1 MIKLFLK
8 HKWSLI
14 IITGL
19 IILDPTITA
28 WMNFWLQKLIDSA
41 VVGTNKIVVIRLLV
55 IGFVMWMLKRFFVY
69 GLSLTKAKY
78 ICDIRRDIKHQMFT
92 KLFNINIASFSDG
105 ATSGEYISL
114 FTNDIVIIEQ
124 RLFNRIFGVISSI
137 FSIAILGASFMVLNR
152 KLAMAIM
159 AFGTFAMFVP
169 VVYSKT
175 LSRVNLTYSKR
186 LSSLTQKLKEF
197 LVAYSTIKNY
207 AVEEQ
212 IEEQFDK
219 LNIETENAKFDA
231 DSTISLADNIGS
243 LLSWFMQF
251 LAVGLGIML
260 ILNGEIVIGTVVAAR
275 SFASDLAS
283 PLQSIVGDINSIRSV
298 SEIVK
303 RIKKLS
309 EPVETAR
316 GARGKFVPTLDKNNV
331 FSDVDIEF
339 DNLCLEANGQTIV
352 NNFSFNF
359 EHGKKYLVIG
369 KNGSGKSSI
378 FKTLKKQFP
387 QYIGSIKING
397 KSVSEMDNQELS
409 KVISYLS
416 ENVSLFSGLVK
427 ENISLFRDSSL
438 ESFKAAVDNAQINLN
453 LNKVIVDGGTNISSG
468 EQRRIE
474 IARSLLTSV
483 KVLIFDEVVSTLD
496 IETAFEIENMVLDFS
511 DKTVI
516 FVSHNFSGKLIEKY
530 DEILIVDNG
539 QLVAHGTYNNL
550 IQNNAYFKKICEIK
564 FGYK

>member
-8 HKWSLI
+8 HKLPLI

-28 WMNFWLQKLIDSA
+28 WMNFWLQKLINSA
-41 VVGTNKIVVIRLLV
+41 VVGANQLVVLRLLV

-69 GLSLTKAKY
+69 ALSLMKARY
-78 ICDIRRDIKHQMFT
+78 ICDIKQDIKHQIFT
-92 KLFNINIASFSDG
+92 KLFNINAASFSDR
-105 ATSGEYISL
+105 AASGEYISI
-114 FTNDIVIIEQ
+114 FTNDITIIEQ
-124 RLFNRIFGVISSI
+124 RLFNRIFSLISSI
-137 FSIAILGASFMVLNR
+137 FSIAILGASFMALNE
-152 KLAMAIM
+152 KLAVAIL

-175 LSRVNLTYSKR
+175 LSAVNLTYSKK
-186 LSSLTQKLKEF
+186 LSGLTQKLKEF
-197 LVAYSTIKNY
+197 LGAYSTIKNY

-212 IEEQFDK
+212 IENQFDK
-219 LNIETENAKFDA
+219 LNLDTENAKFDA

-251 LAVGLGIML
+251 LAVGMGIML

-275 SFASDLAS
+275 SFASDLAN

-303 RIKKLS
+303 KIKKLS
-309 EPVETAR
+309 EPIALAGE
-316 GARGKFVPTLDKNNV
+316 VPASASDKSAV
-331 FSDVDIEF
+331 SSGIDIEF
-339 DNLCLEANGQTIV
+339 DSLHLEANGQTIV
-352 NNFSFNF
+352 DNFSFNF
-359 EHGKKYLVIG
+359 EHGKKYLIIG

-387 QYIGSIKING
+387 QYLGSIKLNG
-397 KSVSEMDNQELS
+397 KPVSQMDNQELS
-409 KVISYLS
+409 HMVSYLS
-416 ENVSLFSGLVK
+416 ENVSLFSGLVR
-427 ENISLFRDSSL
+427 ENISLFRNFSP
-438 ESFKAAVDNAQINLN
+438 ESFKTAVDDAQINLD
-453 LNKVIVDGGTNISSG
+453 LNRVIVDGGTNISSG

-496 IETAFEIENMVLDFS
+496 IETAFEIEKMVLDFS
-511 DKTVI
+511 EKTVI

-530 DEILIVDNG
+530 DEILIMDNG
-539 QLVAHGTYNNL
+539 QLIAHGTYQDL
-550 IQNNAYFKKICEIK
+550 IQSNAYFKRICEIK
-564 FGYK
+564 FG

>member
-8 HKWSLI
+8 HKLPLI

-28 WMNFWLQKLIDSA
+28 WMNFWLQKLINSA
-41 VVGTNKIVVIRLLV
+41 VVGANQLVVLRLLV

-69 GLSLTKAKY
+69 ALSLMKARY
-78 ICDIRRDIKHQMFT
+78 ICDIKQDIKHQIFT
-92 KLFNINIASFSDG
+92 KLFNINAASFSDR
-105 ATSGEYISL
+105 AASGEYISI
-114 FTNDIVIIEQ
+114 FTNDITIIEQ
-124 RLFNRIFGVISSI
+124 RLFNRIFSLISSI
-137 FSIAILGASFMVLNR
+137 FSIAILGASFMALNE
-152 KLAMAIM
+152 KLAVAIL

-175 LSRVNLTYSKR
+175 LSAVNLTYSKK
-186 LSSLTQKLKEF
+186 LSGLTQKLKEF
-197 LVAYSTIKNY
+197 LGAYSTIKNY

-212 IEEQFDK
+212 IENQFDK
-219 LNIETENAKFDA
+219 LNLDTENAKFDA

-251 LAVGLGIML
+251 LAVGMGIML

-275 SFASDLAS
+275 SFASDLAN

-303 RIKKLS
+303 KIKKLS
-309 EPVETAR
+309 EPIALAGE
-316 GARGKFVPTLDKNNV
+316 VPVSASDKSAV
-331 FSDVDIEF
+331 SSGIDIEF
-339 DNLCLEANGQTIV
+339 DSLHLEANGQTIV
-352 NNFSFNF
+352 DNFSFNF
-359 EHGKKYLVIG
+359 EHGKKYLIIG

-387 QYIGSIKING
+387 QYLGSIKLNG
-397 KSVSEMDNQELS
+397 KPLSQMDNQELS
-409 KVISYLS
+409 HMVSYLS
-416 ENVSLFSGLVK
+416 ENVSLFSGLVR
-427 ENISLFRDSSL
+427 ENISLFRNFSP
-438 ESFKAAVDNAQINLN
+438 ESFKTAVDDAQINLD
-453 LNKVIVDGGTNISSG
+453 LNRVIVDGGTNISSG

-496 IETAFEIENMVLDFS
+496 IETAFEIEKMVLDFS
-511 DKTVI
+511 EKTVI

-530 DEILIVDNG
+530 DEILIMDNG
-539 QLVAHGTYNNL
+539 QLVAHGTYQDL
-550 IQNNAYFKKICEIK
+550 IQSNAYFKRICEIK
-564 FGYK
+564 FG

>member
-8 HKWSLI
+8 HKLPLI

-28 WMNFWLQKLIDSA
+28 WMNFWLQKLINSA
-41 VVGTNKIVVIRLLV
+41 VVGANQLVVLRLLV

-69 GLSLTKAKY
+69 ALSLMKARY
-78 ICDIRRDIKHQMFT
+78 ICDIRQDIKHQIFT
-92 KLFNINIASFSDG
+92 KLFNINAASFSDR
-105 ATSGEYISL
+105 AASGEYISL
-114 FTNDIVIIEQ
+114 FTNDITIIEQ
-124 RLFNRIFGVISSI
+124 RLFNRIFSLISSI
-137 FSIAILGASFMVLNR
+137 FSIVILGASFVALNE
-152 KLAMAIM
+152 KLAVAIL

-175 LSRVNLTYSKR
+175 LSAVNLTYSKK
-186 LSSLTQKLKEF
+186 LSGLTQKLKEF
-197 LVAYSTIKNY
+197 LGAYSTIKNY

-212 IEEQFDK
+212 IENQFDK
-219 LNIETENAKFDA
+219 LNLDTENAKFDA

-251 LAVGLGIML
+251 LAVGMGIML

-275 SFASDLAS
+275 SFASDLAN

-303 RIKKLS
+303 KIKKLS
-309 EPVETAR
+309 EPIALAGE
-316 GARGKFVPTLDKNNV
+316 VPTSASDKSAV
-331 FSDVDIEF
+331 SSGIDIEF
-339 DNLCLEANGQTIV
+339 DSLHLEANGQTIV
-352 NNFSFNF
+352 DNFSFNF
-359 EHGKKYLVIG
+359 EHGKKYLIIG

-387 QYIGSIKING
+387 QYLGSIKLNG
-397 KSVSEMDNQELS
+397 KPVSQMDNQELS
-409 KVISYLS
+409 HMVSYLS
-416 ENVSLFSGLVK
+416 ENVSLFSGLVR
-427 ENISLFRDSSL
+427 ENISLFRNFSP
-438 ESFKAAVDNAQINLN
+438 ESFKTAVDDAQINLD
-453 LNKVIVDGGTNISSG
+453 LNRVIVDGGTNISSG

-496 IETAFEIENMVLDFS
+496 IETAFEIEKMVLDFS
-511 DKTVI
+511 EKTVI

-530 DEILIVDNG
+530 DEILIMDNG
-539 QLVAHGTYNNL
+539 QLIAHGTYQDL
-550 IQNNAYFKKICEIK
+550 IQSNAYFKRICEIK
-564 FGYK
+564 FG

>member
-8 HKWSLI
+8 HKLPLI

-28 WMNFWLQKLIDSA
+28 WMNFWLQKLINSA
-41 VVGTNKIVVIRLLV
+41 VVGANQLVVLRLLV

-69 GLSLTKAKY
+69 ALSLMKARY
-78 ICDIRRDIKHQMFT
+78 ICDIRQDIKHQIFT
-92 KLFNINIASFSDG
+92 KLFNINAASFSDR
-105 ATSGEYISL
+105 AASGEYISL
-114 FTNDIVIIEQ
+114 FTNDITIIEQ
-124 RLFNRIFGVISSI
+124 RLFNRIFSLISSI
-137 FSIAILGASFMVLNR
+137 FSIVILGASFVALNE
-152 KLAMAIM
+152 KLAVAIL

-175 LSRVNLTYSKR
+175 LSAVNLTYSKK
-186 LSSLTQKLKEF
+186 LSGLTQKLKEF
-197 LVAYSTIKNY
+197 LGAYSTIKNY

-212 IEEQFDK
+212 IENQFDK
-219 LNIETENAKFDA
+219 LNLDTENAKFDA

-251 LAVGLGIML
+251 LAVGMGIML

-275 SFASDLAS
+275 SFASDLAN

-303 RIKKLS
+303 KIKKLS
-309 EPVETAR
+309 EPIALAGE
-316 GARGKFVPTLDKNNV
+316 VPTSASDKSAV
-331 FSDVDIEF
+331 SSGIDIEF
-339 DNLCLEANGQTIV
+339 DSLHLEANGQTIV
-352 NNFSFNF
+352 DNFSFNF
-359 EHGKKYLVIG
+359 EHGKKYLIIG

-378 FKTLKKQFP
+378 FKMLKKQFP
-387 QYIGSIKING
+387 QYLGSIKLNG
-397 KSVSEMDNQELS
+397 KPVSQMDNQELS
-409 KVISYLS
+409 HMVSYLS
-416 ENVSLFSGLVK
+416 ENVSLFSGLVR
-427 ENISLFRDSSL
+427 ENISLFRNFSP
-438 ESFKAAVDNAQINLN
+438 ESFKTAVDDAQINLD
-453 LNKVIVDGGTNISSG
+453 LNRVIVDGGTNISSG

-496 IETAFEIENMVLDFS
+496 IETAFEIEKMVLDFS
-511 DKTVI
+511 EKTVI

-530 DEILIVDNG
+530 DEILIMDNG
-539 QLVAHGTYNNL
+539 QLIAHGTYQDL
-550 IQNNAYFKKICEIK
+550 IQSNAYFKRICEIK
-564 FGYK
+564 FG

>member
-8 HKWSLI
+8 HKLPLI

-28 WMNFWLQKLIDSA
+28 WMNFWLQKLINSA
-41 VVGTNKIVVIRLLV
+41 VVGANQLVVLRLLV

-69 GLSLTKAKY
+69 ALSLMKARY
-78 ICDIRRDIKHQMFT
+78 ICDIKQDIKHQIFT
-92 KLFNINIASFSDG
+92 KLFNINAASFSDR
-105 ATSGEYISL
+105 AASGEYISI
-114 FTNDIVIIEQ
+114 FTNDITIIEQ
-124 RLFNRIFGVISSI
+124 RLFNRIFSLISSI
-137 FSIAILGASFMVLNR
+137 FSIAILGASFMALNE
-152 KLAMAIM
+152 KLAVAIL

-175 LSRVNLTYSKR
+175 LSAVNLTYSKK
-186 LSSLTQKLKEF
+186 LSGLTQKLKEF
-197 LVAYSTIKNY
+197 LGAYSTIKNY

-212 IEEQFDK
+212 IENQFDK
-219 LNIETENAKFDA
+219 LNLDTENAKFDA

-251 LAVGLGIML
+251 LAVGMGIML

-275 SFASDLAS
+275 SFASDLAN

-303 RIKKLS
+303 KIKKLS
-309 EPVETAR
+309 EPIALAGE
-316 GARGKFVPTLDKNNV
+316 VPVSASDKSAV
-331 FSDVDIEF
+331 SSGIDIEF
-339 DNLCLEANGQTIV
+339 DSLHLEANGQTIV
-352 NNFSFNF
+352 DNFSFNF
-359 EHGKKYLVIG
+359 EHGKKYLIIG

-387 QYIGSIKING
+387 QYLGSIKLNG
-397 KSVSEMDNQELS
+397 KPLSQMDNQELS
-409 KVISYLS
+409 HMVSYLS
-416 ENVSLFSGLVK
+416 ENVSLFSGLVR
-427 ENISLFRDSSL
+427 ENISLFRNFSP
-438 ESFKAAVDNAQINLN
+438 ESFKTAVDDAQINLD
-453 LNKVIVDGGTNISSG
+453 LNRVIVDGGTNISSG

-496 IETAFEIENMVLDFS
+496 IETAFEIEKMVLDFS
-511 DKTVI
+511 EKTVI
-516 FVSHNFSGKLIEKY
+516 FVSHNFSGKLMLEPGRNSHSG
-530 DEILIVDNG
+530 LN
-539 QLVAHGTYNNL
+539 
-550 IQNNAYFKKICEIK
+550 
-564 FGYK
+564 

>member
-8 HKWSLI
+8 HKLPLI

-28 WMNFWLQKLIDSA
+28 WMNFWLQKLINSA
-41 VVGTNKIVVIRLLV
+41 VVGANQLVVLRLLV

-69 GLSLTKAKY
+69 ALSLMKARY
-78 ICDIRRDIKHQMFT
+78 ICDIKQDIKHQIFT
-92 KLFNINIASFSDG
+92 KLFNINAASFSDR
-105 ATSGEYISL
+105 AASGEYISI
-114 FTNDIVIIEQ
+114 FTNDITIIEQ
-124 RLFNRIFGVISSI
+124 RLFNRIFSLISSI
-137 FSIAILGASFMVLNR
+137 FSIAILGASFMALNE
-152 KLAMAIM
+152 KLAVAIL

-175 LSRVNLTYSKR
+175 LSAVNLTYSKK
-186 LSSLTQKLKEF
+186 LSGLTQKLKEF
-197 LVAYSTIKNY
+197 LGAYSTIKNY

-212 IEEQFDK
+212 IENQFDK
-219 LNIETENAKFDA
+219 LNLDTENAKFDA

-251 LAVGLGIML
+251 LAVGMGIML

-275 SFASDLAS
+275 SFASDLAN

-303 RIKKLS
+303 KIKTLS
-309 EPVETAR
+309 EPIALAGE
-316 GARGKFVPTLDKNNV
+316 VPVSASDKSAV
-331 FSDVDIEF
+331 SSGIDIEF
-339 DNLCLEANGQTIV
+339 DSLHLEANGQTIV
-352 NNFSFNF
+352 DNFSFNF
-359 EHGKKYLVIG
+359 EHGKKYLIIG

-387 QYIGSIKING
+387 QYLGSVKLNG
-397 KSVSEMDNQELS
+397 KPLSQMDNQELS
-409 KVISYLS
+409 HMVSYLS
-416 ENVSLFSGLVK
+416 ENVSLFSGLVR
-427 ENISLFRDSSL
+427 ENISLFRNFSP
-438 ESFKAAVDNAQINLN
+438 ESFKTAVDDAQINLD
-453 LNKVIVDGGTNISSG
+453 LNRVIVDGGTNISSG

-496 IETAFEIENMVLDFS
+496 IETAFEIEKMVLDFS
-511 DKTVI
+511 EKTVI

-530 DEILIVDNG
+530 DEILIMDNG
-539 QLVAHGTYNNL
+539 QLVAHGTYQDL
-550 IQNNAYFKKICEIK
+550 IQSNAYFKRICEIK
-564 FGYK
+564 FG

>member
-8 HKWSLI
+8 HKLPLI

-28 WMNFWLQKLIDSA
+28 WMNFWLQKLINSA
-41 VVGTNKIVVIRLLV
+41 VVGANQLVVLRLLV

-69 GLSLTKAKY
+69 ALSLMKARY
-78 ICDIRRDIKHQMFT
+78 ICDIKQDIKHQIFT
-92 KLFNINIASFSDG
+92 KLFNINAASFSDR
-105 ATSGEYISL
+105 AASGEYISI
-114 FTNDIVIIEQ
+114 FTNDITIIEQ
-124 RLFNRIFGVISSI
+124 RLFNRIFSLISSI
-137 FSIAILGASFMVLNR
+137 FSIAILGASFMALNE
-152 KLAMAIM
+152 KLAVAIL

-175 LSRVNLTYSKR
+175 LSAVNLTYSKK
-186 LSSLTQKLKEF
+186 LSGLTQKLKEF
-197 LVAYSTIKNY
+197 LGAYSTIKNY

-212 IEEQFDK
+212 IENQFDK
-219 LNIETENAKFDA
+219 LNLDTENAKFDA

-251 LAVGLGIML
+251 LAVGMGIML

-275 SFASDLAS
+275 SFASDLAN

-303 RIKKLS
+303 KIKTLS
-309 EPVETAR
+309 EPIALAGE
-316 GARGKFVPTLDKNNV
+316 VPVSASDKSAV
-331 FSDVDIEF
+331 SSGIDIEF
-339 DNLCLEANGQTIV
+339 DSLHLEANGQTIV
-352 NNFSFNF
+352 DNFSFNF
-359 EHGKKYLVIG
+359 EHGKKYLIIG

-387 QYIGSIKING
+387 QYLGSVKLNG
-397 KSVSEMDNQELS
+397 KPLSQMDNQELS
-409 KVISYLS
+409 HMVSYLS
-416 ENVSLFSGLVK
+416 ENVSLFSGLVR
-427 ENISLFRDSSL
+427 ENISLFRNFSP
-438 ESFKAAVDNAQINLN
+438 ESFKTAVDDAQINLD
-453 LNKVIVDGGTNISSG
+453 LNRVIVDGGTNISSG

-496 IETAFEIENMVLDFS
+496 IETAFEIEKMVLDFS
-511 DKTVI
+511 EKTVI

-530 DEILIVDNG
+530 DKILIMDNG
-539 QLVAHGTYNNL
+539 QLVAHGTYQDL
-550 IQNNAYFKKICEIK
+550 IQSNAYFKRICEIK
-564 FGYK
+564 FG

>member
-8 HKWSLI
+8 HKLPLI

-28 WMNFWLQKLIDSA
+28 WMNFWLQKLINSA
-41 VVGTNKIVVIRLLV
+41 VVGANQLVVLRLLV

-69 GLSLTKAKY
+69 ALSLMKARY
-78 ICDIRRDIKHQMFT
+78 ICDIKQDIKHQIFT
-92 KLFNINIASFSDG
+92 KLFNINAASFSDR
-105 ATSGEYISL
+105 AASGEYISI
-114 FTNDIVIIEQ
+114 FTNDITIIEQ
-124 RLFNRIFGVISSI
+124 RLFNRIFSLISSI
-137 FSIAILGASFMVLNR
+137 FSIAILGASFMALNE
-152 KLAMAIM
+152 KLAVAIL

-175 LSRVNLTYSKR
+175 LSAVNLTYSKK
-186 LSSLTQKLKEF
+186 LSGLTQKLKEF
-197 LVAYSTIKNY
+197 LGAYSTIKNY

-212 IEEQFDK
+212 IENQFDK
-219 LNIETENAKFDA
+219 LNLDTENAKFDA

-251 LAVGLGIML
+251 LAVGMGIML

-275 SFASDLAS
+275 SFASDLAN

-303 RIKKLS
+303 KIKKLS
-309 EPVETAR
+309 EPIALAGE
-316 GARGKFVPTLDKNNV
+316 VPVSASNKSAV
-331 FSDVDIEF
+331 SSGIDIEF
-339 DNLCLEANGQTIV
+339 DSLHLEANGQTIV
-352 NNFSFNF
+352 DNFSFNF
-359 EHGKKYLVIG
+359 EHGKKYLIIG

-387 QYIGSIKING
+387 QYLGSIKLNG
-397 KSVSEMDNQELS
+397 KPVSQMDNQELS
-409 KVISYLS
+409 HMVSYLS
-416 ENVSLFSGLVK
+416 ENVSLFSGLVR
-427 ENISLFRDSSL
+427 ENISLFRNFSP
-438 ESFKAAVDNAQINLN
+438 ESFKTAVDDAQINLD
-453 LNKVIVDGGTNISSG
+453 LNRVIVDGGTNISSG

-496 IETAFEIENMVLDFS
+496 IETAFEIEKMVLDFS
-511 DKTVI
+511 EKTVI

-530 DEILIVDNG
+530 DEILIMDNG
-539 QLVAHGTYNNL
+539 QLVAHGTYQDL
-550 IQNNAYFKKICEIK
+550 IQSNAYFKRICEIK
-564 FGYK
+564 FG

>member
-8 HKWSLI
+8 HKLPLI

-28 WMNFWLQKLIDSA
+28 WMNFWLQKLINSA
-41 VVGTNKIVVIRLLV
+41 VVGANQLVVLRLLV

-69 GLSLTKAKY
+69 ALSLMKARY
-78 ICDIRRDIKHQMFT
+78 ICDIKQDIKHQIFT
-92 KLFNINIASFSDG
+92 KLFNINAASFSDR
-105 ATSGEYISL
+105 AASGEYISI
-114 FTNDIVIIEQ
+114 FTNDITIIEQ
-124 RLFNRIFGVISSI
+124 RLFNRIFSLISSI
-137 FSIAILGASFMVLNR
+137 FSIAILGASFMVLNE
-152 KLAMAIM
+152 KLAVAIL

-175 LSRVNLTYSKR
+175 LSAVNLTYSKK
-186 LSSLTQKLKEF
+186 LSGLTQNLKEF
-197 LVAYSTIKNY
+197 LGAYSTIKNY

-212 IEEQFDK
+212 IENQFDK
-219 LNIETENAKFDA
+219 LNLDTENAKFDA

-251 LAVGLGIML
+251 LAVGMGIML

-275 SFASDLAS
+275 SFASDLAN

-298 SEIVK
+298 NEIVK
-303 RIKKLS
+303 KIKKLS
-309 EPVETAR
+309 EPIALAGE
-316 GARGKFVPTLDKNNV
+316 VPALASDKSAV
-331 FSDVDIEF
+331 SSGIDIEF
-339 DNLCLEANGQTIV
+339 DSLHLEVNGQTIV
-352 NNFSFNF
+352 DNFSFNF
-359 EHGKKYLVIG
+359 EHGKKYLIIG

-387 QYIGSIKING
+387 QYLGSIKLNG
-397 KSVSEMDNQELS
+397 KPVSQMDNQELS
-409 KVISYLS
+409 HMVSYLS
-416 ENVSLFSGLVK
+416 ENVSLFSGLVR
-427 ENISLFRDSSL
+427 ENISLFRNFSP
-438 ESFKAAVDNAQINLN
+438 ESFKTAVDDAQINLD
-453 LNKVIVDGGTNISSG
+453 LNRVIVDGGTNISSG

-496 IETAFEIENMVLDFS
+496 IETAFEIEKMVLDFS
-511 DKTVI
+511 EKTVI

-530 DEILIVDNG
+530 DEILIMDNG
-539 QLVAHGTYNNL
+539 QLIAHGTYQDL
-550 IQNNAYFKKICEIK
+550 IQSNAYFKRICEIK
-564 FGYK
+564 FG

>member
-8 HKWSLI
+8 HKLPLI

-28 WMNFWLQKLIDSA
+28 WMNFWLQKLINSA
-41 VVGTNKIVVIRLLV
+41 VVGANQLVVLRLLV

-69 GLSLTKAKY
+69 ALSLMKARY
-78 ICDIRRDIKHQMFT
+78 ICDIKQDIKHQIFT
-92 KLFNINIASFSDG
+92 KLFNINAASFSDR
-105 ATSGEYISL
+105 AASGEYISI
-114 FTNDIVIIEQ
+114 FTNDITIIEQ
-124 RLFNRIFGVISSI
+124 RLFNRIFSLISSI
-137 FSIAILGASFMVLNR
+137 FSIAILGASFMALNE
-152 KLAMAIM
+152 KLAVAIL

-175 LSRVNLTYSKR
+175 LSAVNLTYSKK
-186 LSSLTQKLKEF
+186 LSGLTQKLKEF
-197 LVAYSTIKNY
+197 LGAYSTIKNY

-212 IEEQFDK
+212 IENQFDK
-219 LNIETENAKFDA
+219 LNLDTENAKFDA

-251 LAVGLGIML
+251 LAVGMGIML

-275 SFASDLAS
+275 SFASDLAN

-303 RIKKLS
+303 KIKKLS
-309 EPVETAR
+309 EPIALAGE
-316 GARGKFVPTLDKNNV
+316 VPASASDKSAV
-331 FSDVDIEF
+331 SSGIDIEF
-339 DNLCLEANGQTIV
+339 DSLHLEANGQTIV
-352 NNFSFNF
+352 DNFSFNF
-359 EHGKKYLVIG
+359 EHGKKYLIIG

-387 QYIGSIKING
+387 QYLGSIKLNG
-397 KSVSEMDNQELS
+397 KPVSQMDNQELS
-409 KVISYLS
+409 HMVSYLS
-416 ENVSLFSGLVK
+416 ENVSLFSGLVR
-427 ENISLFRDSSL
+427 ENISLFRNFSP
-438 ESFKAAVDNAQINLN
+438 ESFKTAVDDAQINLD
-453 LNKVIVDGGTNISSG
+453 LNRVIVDGGTNISSG

-496 IETAFEIENMVLDFS
+496 IETAFEIEKMVLDFS
-511 DKTVI
+511 EKTVI

-530 DEILIVDNG
+530 DEILIMDNG
-539 QLVAHGTYNNL
+539 QLIAHGTYQDL
-550 IQNNAYFKKICEIK
+550 IQSNAYFKRICEIK
-564 FGYK
+564 YG

>member
-8 HKWSLI
+8 HKLPLI

-28 WMNFWLQKLIDSA
+28 WMNFWLQKLINSA
-41 VVGTNKIVVIRLLV
+41 VVGANQLVVLRLLV

-69 GLSLTKAKY
+69 ALSLMKARY
-78 ICDIRRDIKHQMFT
+78 ICDIKQDIKHQIFT
-92 KLFNINIASFSDG
+92 KLFNINAASFSDR
-105 ATSGEYISL
+105 AASGEYISI
-114 FTNDIVIIEQ
+114 FTNDITIIEQ
-124 RLFNRIFGVISSI
+124 RLFNRIFSLISSI
-137 FSIAILGASFMVLNR
+137 FSIAILGASFMVLNE
-152 KLAMAIM
+152 KLAVAIL

-175 LSRVNLTYSKR
+175 LSAVNLTYSKK
-186 LSSLTQKLKEF
+186 LSGLTQKLKEF
-197 LVAYSTIKNY
+197 LGAYSTIKNY

-212 IEEQFDK
+212 IENQFDK
-219 LNIETENAKFDA
+219 LNLDTENAKFDA

-251 LAVGLGIML
+251 LAVGMGIML

-275 SFASDLAS
+275 SFASDLAN

-298 SEIVK
+298 NEIVK
-303 RIKKLS
+303 KIKKLS
-309 EPVETAR
+309 EPIALAGE
-316 GARGKFVPTLDKNNV
+316 VPALASDKSAV
-331 FSDVDIEF
+331 SSGIDIEF
-339 DNLCLEANGQTIV
+339 DSLHLEVNGQTIV
-352 NNFSFNF
+352 DNFSFNF
-359 EHGKKYLVIG
+359 EHGKKYLIIG

-387 QYIGSIKING
+387 QYLGSIKLNG
-397 KSVSEMDNQELS
+397 KPVSQMDNQELS
-409 KVISYLS
+409 HMVSYLS
-416 ENVSLFSGLVK
+416 ENVSLFSGLVR
-427 ENISLFRDSSL
+427 ENISLFRNFSP
-438 ESFKAAVDNAQINLN
+438 ESFKTAVDDAQINLD
-453 LNKVIVDGGTNISSG
+453 LNRVIVDGGTNISSG

-496 IETAFEIENMVLDFS
+496 IETAFEIEKMVLDFS
-511 DKTVI
+511 EKTVI

-530 DEILIVDNG
+530 DEILIMDNG
-539 QLVAHGTYNNL
+539 QLIAHGTYQDL
-550 IQNNAYFKKICEIK
+550 IQSNAYFKRICEIK
-564 FGYK
+564 FG